1 MFSIGYKRNTFLYD
15 KSILEYCMK
24 STQDS
29 IKRIIEKKNLE
40 KNNINVKEILK
51 IKLEDD
57 DDNNNNNPQ
66 LNFNFFL
73 VFLSISSLGFYFYK
87 KLK

>member
-15 KSILEYCMK
+15 KSLLEYCMK
-24 STQDS
+24 STQHS

-40 KNNINVKEILK
+40 KNNINVKEIIK
-51 IKLEDD
+51 NKLEDD
-57 DDNNNNNPQ
+57 HDNNKNPR
-66 LNFNFFL
+66 LNFNFLL

-87 KLK
+87 KIK

>member
-24 STQDS
+24 STEDS

-40 KNNINVKEILK
+40 KKNANVKEILK

-57 DDNNNNNPQ
+57 DNNKNPRF
-66 LNFNFFL
+66 NFNVLL

-87 KLK
+87 KIK

>member
-15 KSILEYCMK
+15 KSLLEYCMK

-29 IKRIIEKKNLE
+29 IKRIIEKKKLGK
-40 KNNINVKEILK
+40 KNYNVKEIIK

-57 DDNNNNNPQ
+57 DNNKNPQ
-66 LNFNFFL
+66 LNFNVFL

-87 KLK
+87 KIK

>member
-24 STQDS
+24 STEDS

-40 KNNINVKEILK
+40 KKNATVKEILK

-57 DDNNNNNPQ
+57 DNNKNPRF
-66 LNFNFFL
+66 NFNVLL
-73 VFLSISSLGFYFYK
+73 VFLSISSLGFIFIRK
-87 KLK
+87 

>member
-24 STQDS
+24 STEDS

-40 KNNINVKEILK
+40 KKNATVKEILK

-57 DDNNNNNPQ
+57 DNNKNPRF
-66 LNFNFFL
+66 NFNVLL

-87 KLK
+87 KIK